1 MTQIRK
7 VLFNRT
13 FQTYAAMKSEEYVP
27 SEDKNNS
34 KDCQMAISG
43 KAEKIIMELNSMHG
57 QAKEKI
63 IELIHILKNEDKLK
77 DHEVKRILF
86 ERVDFVS
93 KRTLYRVLPQ
103 DFKKTTKP
111 IKPLPKTINV
121 STEHNVIDIDVP
133 SRVTPTIRPLPSN
146 KALEPPEEIT
156 MRPSLEDENEEPT
169 ELELAEIRIAQLED
183 ALRKTEMFKPA
194 TAFTEQDKQSI
205 LVEPPE
211 EYFFE
216 WLRKR
221 ENKINVFYY
230 DNYGIELIPNRLIP
244 QLKNAGVKTFKR
256 LYFEV

>member
-1 MTQIRK
+1 MKMTQIRK

-13 FQTYAAMKSEEYVP
+13 FQTYAEMKSEDYVP

-34 KDCQMAISG
+34 KDCQMAISE
-43 KAEKIIMELNSMHG
+43 KAQKVILELNSMHG

-103 DFKKTTKP
+103 DFKKITKP

-146 KALEPPEEIT
+146 KAPEPPEEIT
-156 MRPSLEDENEEPT
+156 MRPSFEGENEEPT

-194 TAFTEQDKQSI
+194 TALEQAKPIFDDNTVFEYLRDRAKETGKVI
-205 LVEPPE
+205 LIDRVGSGALVQALTQYKTAFKVAEI
-211 EYFFE
+211 F
-216 WLRKR
+216 LR
-221 ENKINVFYY
+221 V
-230 DNYGIELIPNRLIP
+230 IE
-244 QLKNAGVKTFKR
+244 
-256 LYFEV
+256 

>member
-13 FQTYAAMKSEEYVP
+13 FQTYAAMNSKEYVLP
-27 SEDKNNS
+27 EDKNNS

-103 DFKKTTKP
+103 DFKKITKP
-111 IKPLPKTINV
+111 IKPLPKTISV
-121 STEHNVIDIDVP
+121 STEHNVIDVQP
-133 SRVTPTIRPLPSN
+133 ATAAPTVRPLPSN
-146 KALEPPEEIT
+146 KVLEPAEEIT
-156 MRPSLEDENEEPT
+156 IMRPSFEDENEEPT

-183 ALRKTEMFKPA
+183 ALRKTQMFKPA
-194 TAFTEQDKQSI
+194 TALEQSKPIFDDNTVFEYLRDRAKETGKVI
-205 LVEPPE
+205 LIDRVGSGALVQALTQYKTAFKVAEI
-211 EYFFE
+211 F
-216 WLRKR
+216 LR
-221 ENKINVFYY
+221 V
-230 DNYGIELIPNRLIP
+230 IE
-244 QLKNAGVKTFKR
+244 
-256 LYFEV
+256 